1 MPAAAKATARKR
13 YRIREAVAL
22 PKAPRI
28 DRELGIVYDVRVC
41 GLQSANG
48 RRYLPEA
55 LRDAL
60 SLYEGAQVYFDHPH
74 GDSNARSYRD
84 HFGSLFNVRVADD
97 GGLIA
102 NLKYKTKHYL
112 AEQFLADALDDSKTM
127 GLSHNAEGLGY
138 YDEHGDVVV
147 EKITVV
153 HSVDVVDGPATT
165 LSLFEQDTTSMNEDD
180 LNPTDAP
187 VTEPAEVASGSDIDQ
202 MLADLVQ
209 QIAAHPEWSKA
220 DKIAKIKDVIG
231 MMEDGEADAELTEAE
246 EGGKDDNEEEM
257 MEQLRRFK
265 SKAVRKAAATLLQE
279 SRRKLAVTNGL
290 SEDALSL
297 VFLEQ
302 LTTVPTAKALKL
314 IEDRKQVVGKAK
326 AQTPKSFA
334 PTAKP
339 MTPSEIAASIDW
351 TS

>member
-1 MPAAAKATARKR
+1 MPAATKATAPQR
-13 YRIREAVAL
+13 YKIREAVAL
-22 PKAPRI
+22 PRAPRI

-55 LRDAL
+55 LREAR
-60 SLYEGAQVYFDHPH
+60 SLYEGAPVYFDHPH

-84 HFGSLFNVRVADD
+84 HFGTLFNVRVAED
-97 GGLIA
+97 GGLIGD
-102 NLKYKTKHYL
+102 LKYKKKHFL
-112 AEQFLADALDDSKTM
+112 TEQFLEDALDDSKSM
-127 GLSHNAEGLGY
+127 GLSHNAEGLGSI
-138 YDEHGDVVV
+138 DQDGCTVV
-147 EKITVV
+147 EQITVV
-153 HSVDVVDGPATT
+153 HSVDIVDGPATT
-165 LSLFEQDTTSMNEDD
+165 LSLFEQQDHPMNEDETTS
-180 LNPTDAP
+180 TDAV
-187 VTEPAEVASGSDIDQ
+187 VTEVASGSDIDA

-246 EGGKDDNEEEM
+246 EDGKDDNEEEM

-290 SEDALSL
+290 AEDALSL

-302 LTTVPTAKALKL
+302 LTAVPTPKAISL
-314 IEDRKQVVGKAK
+314 IEDRKQVLAKAK
-326 AQTPKSFA
+326 AQSPKSFA
-334 PTAKP
+334 PSAKP
-339 MTPSEIAASIDW
+339 KTPSEIAASIDW
-351 TS
+351 NS